1 MSGCLD
7 DVRCELPECCEI
19 GEKRN
24 AVASVVAG
32 IFFFVGWWVI
42 IDAAV
47 IYPKQDQMA
56 HAYHTVG
63 VFSTVSFF
71 MVNAVS
77 SGQIRG
83 DSYSSGCIGQTGARI
98 WLFLGFLLGFGALI
112 AACWILFGCYVTH
125 GCQDMVAPIP
135 VTNSTNATTTTPSPV
150 TSTPKPED
158 FAEVYPGVAIFLQNF
173 FIFFGSMIFK
183 FGRTEELWE

>member
-125 GCQDMVAPIP
+125 
-135 VTNSTNATTTTPSPV
+135 
-150 TSTPKPED
+150 D